1 MNKKNLRAS
10 GVILLFTVIWMI
22 SGYFAQTE
30 PEEYVAPVTKEVVLV
45 NNSKAVDYK
54 LPVTVKAESQAF
66 SKVDVRSQTSEK
78 VVNISFADGD
88 YAKKNDV
95 ICKLDS
101 GQREA
106 KFKKSKIDYDSSVEL
121 KKKGLISESALVTAE
136 TVYES
141 AKIELERTEV
151 KAPFDGFV
159 EKLAKQGQLLQNGQ
173 SCASII
179 SLTPLKIVGNVSEM
193 MVAKIKPG
201 LDAEI
206 NFISGE
212 KYNTRV
218 SFISSA
224 ADTKTRTFRVEAE
237 LDNADLNIK
246 DGLTG
251 ELVIYTEPVKAHF
264 IPTSAFLLGDQG
276 NIALATVINDVVK
289 VVNVQILIDT
299 IQGAWITGIPDET
312 NVIIGGQG
320 FVKDGD
326 EVITKVR

>member
-30 PEEYVAPVTKEVVLV
+30 PEEYVAPITKEVVLV

-78 VVNISFADGD
+78 IVKIGFADGD

-106 KFKKSKIDYDSSVEL
+106 NFKKSKIDYDSSVEL
-121 KKKGLISESALVTAE
+121 KKKGLISESALVTVE
-136 TVYES
+136 TQYES
-141 AKIELERTEV
+141 AKIELERTEI

-159 EKLAKQGQLLQNGQ
+159 ENLAKQGQLLQNGQ

-179 SLTPLKIVGNVSEM
+179 SLSPLKIVGNVSEM
-193 MVAKIKPG
+193 MVAKIKTG
-201 LDAEI
+201 LDAEV

-212 KYNTRV
+212 KYNTKV

-224 ADTKTRTFRVEAE
+224 ADTGTRTFKVEAE
-237 LDNADLNIK
+237 LDNRALNIK

-264 IPTSAFLLGDQG
+264 LPTSAFLLGDQG
-276 NIALATVINDVVK
+276 NIALATVINDVVRVK
-289 VVNVQILIDT
+289 NVQILIDT
-299 IQGAWITGIPDET
+299 VQGAWITGIPDET
-312 NVIIGGQG
+312 NVIVGGQG

-326 EVITKVR
+326 EVISKYR

>member
-30 PEEYVAPVTKEVVLV
+30 PKEYVAPVTKEVVLV

-78 VVNISFADGD
+78 VVNIGFADGD

-106 KFKKSKIDYDSSVEL
+106 NFKKSKIDYDSSVEL

-141 AKIELERTEV
+141 AKIEFLEFGAV
-151 KAPFDGFV
+151 
-159 EKLAKQGQLLQNGQ
+159 
-173 SCASII
+173 
-179 SLTPLKIVGNVSEM
+179 SLTLPSLPEDKTIR
-193 MVAKIKPG
+193 A
-201 LDAEI
+201 LR
-206 NFISGE
+206 F
-212 KYNTRV
+212 R
-218 SFISSA
+218 SSS
-224 ADTKTRTFRVEAE
+224 K
-237 LDNADLNIK
+237 
-246 DGLTG
+246 
-251 ELVIYTEPVKAHF
+251 
-264 IPTSAFLLGDQG
+264 
-276 NIALATVINDVVK
+276 
-289 VVNVQILIDT
+289 
-299 IQGAWITGIPDET
+299 
-312 NVIIGGQG
+312 
-320 FVKDGD
+320 
-326 EVITKVR
+326 

>member
-10 GVILLFTVIWMI
+10 GVILFFTLIWMI

-30 PEEYVAPVTKEVVLV
+30 PEEYVAPVSKEVVLI
-45 NNSKAVDYK
+45 NNSKAVDYR

-66 SKVDVRSQTSEK
+66 SKVDVKSQTSEK
-78 VVNISFADGD
+78 VVEVGFADGD
-88 YAKKNDV
+88 YVKKDDV

-106 KFKKSKIDYDSSVEL
+106 NFKKSKIDYDSSIEL
-121 KKKGLISESALVTAE
+121 KKKGLISESALVTTE
-136 TVYES
+136 TVFES
-141 AKIELERTEV
+141 AKIELERTEI

-159 EKLAKQGQLLQNGQ
+159 ENLAKKGQLLQNGQ

-212 KYNTRV
+212 KYNTEV

-224 ADTKTRTFRVEAE
+224 ADTRTRTFRVEAE

-251 ELVIYTEPVKAHF
+251 ELIIYTEPVKAHF

-276 NIALATVINDVVK
+276 NVALATVLNDVVQIMD
-289 VVNVQILIDT
+289 VQILIDT
-299 IQGAWITGIPDET
+299 VQGAWITGIPDET
-312 NVIIGGQG
+312 NVIVGGQG

-326 EVITKVR
+326 EVISKYR

>member
-66 SKVDVRSQTSEK
+66 SKVDVKSQTSEK
-78 VVNISFADGD
+78 VVNIGFADGD

-106 KFKKSKIDYDSSVEL
+106 NFKKSKIDYDSSVEL

-136 TVYES
+136 TVYKS

>member
-22 SGYFAQTE
+22 SGYFAKTE

-78 VVNISFADGD
+78 VINIGFADGD

-95 ICKLDS
+95 ICRLDS

-106 KFKKSKIDYDSSVEL
+106 NFKKSKIDYDSSVEL

-141 AKIELERTEV
+141 AKIELERTEIR
-151 KAPFDGFV
+151 APFDGFV
-159 EKLAKQGQLLQNGQ
+159 ENLAKQGQLLQNGQ

-224 ADTKTRTFRVEAE
+224 ADTRTRTFRVEAE

-251 ELVIYTEPVKAHF
+251 ELVIYTEPVRAHF

-289 VVNVQILIDT
+289 VENVQILIDT
-299 IQGAWITGIPDET
+299 IQGAWITGIPDEA

-326 EVITKVR
+326 EVISKFR

>member
-30 PEEYVAPVTKEVVLV
+30 PEEYVAPITKEVVLV

-78 VVNISFADGD
+78 VVKIGFADGD

-101 GQREA
+101 GQRKA
-106 KFKKSKIDYDSSVEL
+106 NFKKSKIDYDSSVEL

-136 TVYES
+136 TQYES
-141 AKIELERTEV
+141 AKIELERTEIR
-151 KAPFDGFV
+151 APFDGFV
-159 EKLAKQGQLLQNGQ
+159 ENLAKQGQLLQNGQ

-179 SLTPLKIVGNVSEM
+179 SLAPLKIVGNVSEM
-193 MVAKIKPG
+193 MVAKIKTG

-212 KYNTRV
+212 KYNTKV

-224 ADTKTRTFRVEAE
+224 ADTGTRTFKVEAE
-237 LDNADLNIK
+237 LDNSDLNIK

-264 IPTSAFLLGDQG
+264 LPTSAFLLGDQG
-276 NIALATVINDVVK
+276 NIALATVINDVVRVK
-289 VVNVQILIDT
+289 NVQILIDT
-299 IQGAWITGIPDET
+299 VQGAWVTGIPDET

-326 EVITKVR
+326 EVISKYR